1 MKIINNTIKKI
12 AYEVSIYDAI
22 QEVSEEI
29 QRRYGIS
36 SIDAEEI
43 ADDAIALLITENE
56 KENSTY
62 YATKYLKSNRLIER
76 EIRRLLKT
84 NIDKEELTED
94 IVDEA
99 NFETKSVEEVIEE
112 ILSTMPRKEVIILK
126 NRFGLEGEVKT
137 LKELSVMLKS
147 NINIIRCYENRALR
161 MLRHPSRAR
170 ELRKYY

>member
-1 MKIINNTIKKI
+1 MKIINNTIKRV
-12 AYEVSIYDAI
+12 AYDVSIYDAI
-22 QEVSEEI
+22 QMVSEEI

-36 SIDAEEI
+36 SIEAEEI

-94 IVDEA
+94 IVDNN
-99 NFETKSVEEVIEE
+99 NFEIDSVEDAIEE
-112 ILSTMPRKEVIILK
+112 ALSTMPRKEVTILK
-126 NRFGLEGEVKT
+126 SRFGFEGDIKT
-137 LKELSVMLKS
+137 LKELSELLHS
-147 NINIIRCYENRALR
+147 DINIIRSYEKRALR
-161 MLRHPSRAR
+161 MLRHPSRSRNLR
-170 ELRKYY
+170 EYY

>member
-22 QEVSEEI
+22 QMVSEEI
-29 QRRYGIS
+29 QRRYSVS
-36 SIDAEEI
+36 SVDAEEI
-43 ADDAIALLITENE
+43 ADDAVALLITENE
-56 KENSTY
+56 KDNNA

-94 IVDEA
+94 IVDET

-126 NRFGLEGEVKT
+126 NRFGLEGDIKT